1 MQKFWLPILVR
12 IGSFVYFLRLF
23 LQIKQ
28 EGVFELMTKY
38 IFVTGGVV
46 SSIGKGIVAASLGR
60 LLKNRG
66 LKVTIQKFDPYI
78 NVDPGTMSPYQ
89 HGEVFVTDDGAETD
103 LDLGHYERFID
114 INLNKYSNVTTGKI
128 YSEVLS
134 KERKGEYLGAT
145 VQVIP
150 HITNEIKEKI
160 MRAAKMTDSDVI
172 ITEVGGT
179 VGDIESLPFLEAL
192 RQMKADVGA
201 DNVMYVHTTLIPY
214 LKAAGEMKTKPTQH
228 SVKELRGLGIQPNI
242 LVVRTEQPVSQ
253 NVKNKLAQFCDVEPE
268 AVIESPDVDT
278 LYSIP
283 LLLQKQGM
291 DRIVCEHLKLDTPE
305 ADMTEWKE
313 LEEKVLN
320 LKKKVR
326 IALVGKYVE
335 LPDAYISVVEA
346 LKHSGFSFD
355 ADIEL
360 EWIKSQDLTR
370 ENVEERLKDADGIL
384 VPGGFGDRGL
394 EGKIEAIRYAREND
408 VPFLGICLGMQM
420 ACVEFARNVV
430 GLEDAASAETNPDT
444 ANNIIDLMADQENIE
459 NLGGT
464 LRLGLYPCK
473 IKKGTTTAT
482 AYDGEDVVQERHR
495 HRYEFNNK
503 YRQLFEENGLV
514 FSGVSPDNR
523 LVEIVELT
531 DKKFF
536 VGCQF
541 HPELISRPNRPQK
554 LIKAFVGAAL
564 SEREGK

>member
-1 MQKFWLPILVR
+1 
-12 IGSFVYFLRLF
+12 
-23 LQIKQ
+23 
-28 EGVFELMTKY
+28 MTKY

-66 LKVTIQKFDPYI
+66 IKVTIQKFDPYI

-114 INLNKYSNVTTGKI
+114 INLNRYSNVTTGKI
-128 YSEVLS
+128 YSEVLR

-150 HITNEIKEKI
+150 HITNEIKDKI
-160 MRAAKMTDSDVI
+160 MRAAKITDADVI

-192 RQMKADVGA
+192 RQMKADVGSE
-201 DNVMYVHTTLIPY
+201 NVMYIHTTLIPY

-242 LVVRTEQPVSQ
+242 LVVRTEKAISQ
-253 NVKNKLAQFCDVEPE
+253 GMKNKLALFCDVSTES
-268 AVIESPDVDT
+268 VIESRDVET

-283 LLLQKQGM
+283 LALQAQNM
-291 DRIVCEHLKLDTPE
+291 DQIVCDHLKISAPK
-305 ADMTEWKE
+305 ADMTEWVK
-313 LEEKVLN
+313 LEEKVLS
-320 LKKKVR
+320 LKKTTR

-335 LPDAYISVVEA
+335 LPDAYLSVVEA
-346 LKHSGFSFD
+346 LKHAGYVYDSDIQIDWINSESVTPENA
-355 ADIEL
+355 ADIL
-360 EWIKSQDLTR
+360 R
-370 ENVEERLKDADGIL
+370 DAAGIL

-394 EGKIEAIRYAREND
+394 EGKIEAARYARENNI
-408 VPFLGICLGMQM
+408 PFLGICLGMQM

-430 GLEDAASAETNPDT
+430 KLENAGSAENNPDIT
-444 ANNIIDLMADQENIE
+444 NNIIDLMPDQENIE
-459 NLGGT
+459 NMGGT

-473 IKKGTTTAT
+473 LKTGSVAAK
-482 AYDGEDVVQERHR
+482 AYDNAEIVQERHR
-495 HRYEFNNK
+495 HRYEFNNE
-503 YRQLFEENGLV
+503 YRQVLEDYGLV

-523 LVEIVELT
+523 LVEIVELSEH
-531 DKKFF
+531 KFF

-541 HPELISRPNRPQK
+541 HPELVSRPTKPQK
-554 LIKAFVGAAL
+554 LFKAFIGASL
-564 SEREGK
+564 ED